1 MFERFTESA
10 RLVVRMAQEEARTR
24 FHNYIGTE
32 HLLLAL
38 LDSTEG
44 MAVAAL
50 KDLGLTYDPVAAD
63 VARLVATGEETK
75 KDGRSVQLP
84 FTPRCKKVLELS
96 LREALSLGHN
106 YISTEHILLGLSR
119 DLEGVAARILLDHD
133 IDEARIKKV
142 VMQRL
147 YGAKKDGRVEPRY
160 APTPVNLQGVH
171 PTYPQ
176 SLVQNLASMFQM
188 VGGQV
193 AQPRPDVLD
202 IAELNRIGDLALN
215 HAKVPGLSLALRNAY
230 AQVADAVS
238 SVIQLSE
245 MVDDEMKEAS

>member
-1 MFERFTESA
+1 
-10 RLVVRMAQEEARTR
+10 
-24 FHNYIGTE
+24 
-32 HLLLAL
+32 
-38 LDSTEG
+38 
-44 MAVAAL
+44 
-50 KDLGLTYDPVAAD
+50 
-63 VARLVATGEETK
+63 
-75 KDGRSVQLP
+75 
-84 FTPRCKKVLELS
+84 
-96 LREALSLGHN
+96 
-106 YISTEHILLGLSR
+106 
-119 DLEGVAARILLDHD
+119 
-133 IDEARIKKV
+133 
-142 VMQRL
+142 
-147 YGAKKDGRVEPRY
+147 
-160 APTPVNLQGVH
+160 VH